1 MTELN
6 DCVYTAGN
14 MGIMTEHKNQVWYK
28 LVLKWLSLYHDVS
41 PREMLEQLITQG
53 DHNLRQ
59 LMSYRENNLY
69 PALMQ

>member
-1 MTELN
+1 
-6 DCVYTAGN
+6 
-14 MGIMTEHKNQVWYK
+14 MTEHKNQVWYK

-69 PALMQ
+69 TALMQ

>member
-6 DCVYTAGN
+6 DCDCTAGN

-41 PREMLEQLITQG
+41 PREMLEQLIIQG
-53 DHNLRQ
+53 AHNLRQ

-69 PALMQ
+69 PALM